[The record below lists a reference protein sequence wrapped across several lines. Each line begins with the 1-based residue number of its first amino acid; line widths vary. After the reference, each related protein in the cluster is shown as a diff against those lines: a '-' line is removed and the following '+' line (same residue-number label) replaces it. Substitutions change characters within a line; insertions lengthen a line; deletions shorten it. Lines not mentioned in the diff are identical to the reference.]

1 MARSQA
7 NEFEHLSSV
16 SGPAPL
22 PPKPAP
28 GTTGTGAPSTSATGT
43 PSTSATGTPSTTATG
58 TPSATQGATGSAP
71 ATIPPSLLPPA
82 KDSYSLSALSPAL
95 LPKLGPMDP
104 KDRID
109 LYADPAIRSVDKMAQ
124 KDVTGPEASY
134 QRSVKSLA
142 DSAKK
147 DIADLQAQAAKLPA
161 GSKER
166 VAIEQKIDQ
175 RGDQFQRELESTT
188 RFAQDQIKAKRG
200 GEEGDKFAKSLPP
213 YLQQCVKNKG
223 VAIPG
228 TNLGV
233 VPRFDNGGVTGGPTG
248 VSIGGKF

>member
-1 MARSQA
+1 MRRSVVRVCWLSILPVLSTVHAFQRKAYSEAAWDKFRALCAA
-7 NEFEHLSSV
+7 N
-16 SGPAPL
+16 SGERFHR
-22 PPKPAP
+22 KVE
-28 GTTGTGAPSTSATGT
+28 GVTGFQVVRA
-43 PSTSATGTPSTTATG
+43 
-58 TPSATQGATGSAP
+58 
-71 ATIPPSLLPPA
+71 LPPA